1 MSDEALRRRLRQLAS
16 NDDDHL
22 SMAAQE
28 RVVASVLATGPSL
41 IRRARIE
48 RIAWRAAG
56 AALAAAAAATLW
68 LRVGAD
74 TFGSSGPVAKAM
86 DTPSSQNSVVAVA
99 PPAAR
104 PCESRSAPANA
115 AFRSAGGGQALELG
129 KIAFAVTE
137 PGSEAVLEQSTSSK
151 TVIALHKGRV
161 SVHARDLGGGEL
173 LVRTRDADVAVKGT
187 VFSVALEGDDV
198 AVEVAEGTVVVQK
211 PGASLRR
218 VTAGTRV
225 EFAKDLVAETAL
237 GSPAR
242 QALLEA
248 TRAVEPPA
256 AMFDAD
262 QTARADEPGRARA
275 SESQSPERLLTRAD
289 ALRLSGDLEG
299 ARRLYRE
306 VGKGKGPTAQA
317 AWLALARMELAAG
330 DAKAARDALER
341 QKRFKDGAL
350 GPEAL
355 WISVRTNR
363 QAGNTAAA
371 RRAAQDLVRRW
382 PHSPQAAAAKRWLES
397 GE

>member
-1 MSDEALRRRLRQLAS
+1 MSDEALRRRLRHLAA

-22 SMAAQE
+22 SIAAQE
-28 RVVASVLATGPSL
+28 RVIANVLATGPGL

-56 AALAAAAAATLW
+56 ATLAAAAAATLW

-74 TFGSSGPVAKAM
+74 TLGSSGPVSKA
-86 DTPSSQNSVVAVA
+86 TNPPSEQGIATA
-99 PPAAR
+99 PPPLRA
-104 PCESRSAPANA
+104 CESRGAPVNA
-115 AFRSAGGGQALELG
+115 AFRSSGEAQALDLG
-129 KIAFAVTE
+129 KIAFAVTA
-137 PGSEAVLEQSTSSK
+137 PGSEAVLEQSTSCR

-173 LVRTRDADVAVKGT
+173 LVRTRDAEVAVKGT
-187 VFSVALEGDDV
+187 VFSVSLEGEDV

-211 PGASLRR
+211 PGASVRR

-225 EFAKDLVAETAL
+225 AFAKDLVAETAL
-237 GSPAR
+237 ASEAK
-242 QALLEA
+242 QTLLETTQA
-248 TRAVEPPA
+248 APA
-256 AMFDAD
+256 PVPMFDAD

-275 SESQSPERLLTRAD
+275 NENQSSDRLLKRAD
-289 ALRLSGDLEG
+289 ALRLSGDLDG

-306 VGKGKGPTAQA
+306 VGSGSGPSAEA

-330 DAKAARDALER
+330 NAKAAKNATMERD
-341 QKRFKDGAL
+341 KRFKSGAL

-355 WISVRTNR
+355 WITVRTNR

-371 RRAAQDLVRRW
+371 RRAAEDLVRRW
-382 PHSPQAAAAKRWLES
+382 PKSPQAAAAKRWLNE

>member
-1 MSDEALRRRLRQLAS
+1 MSDEALRRRLRHLAA

-22 SMAAQE
+22 SIAAQE
-28 RVVASVLATGPSL
+28 RVIANVLATGPGL

-56 AALAAAAAATLW
+56 ATLAAAAAATLW

-74 TFGSSGPVAKAM
+74 TLGSSGPVSK
-86 DTPSSQNSVVAVA
+86 TTNPPSEQGITTA
-99 PPAAR
+99 PPPLRA
-104 PCESRSAPANA
+104 CESRGAPVNA
-115 AFRSAGGGQALELG
+115 AFRSSGEAQALDLG
-129 KIAFAVTE
+129 KIAFAVTA
-137 PGSEAVLEQSTSSK
+137 PGSEAVLEQSTACR

-173 LVRTRDADVAVKGT
+173 LVRTRDAEVAVKGT
-187 VFSVALEGDDV
+187 VFSVSLEGEDV
-198 AVEVAEGTVVVQK
+198 AVEVAEGTVLVQK
-211 PGASLRR
+211 PGASVRR

-225 EFAKDLVAETAL
+225 AFAKDLVAETAL
-237 GSPAR
+237 ASEAK

-248 TRAVEPPA
+248 TQAAPA
-256 AMFDAD
+256 PVPMFDAD
-262 QTARADEPGRARA
+262 QTARADEPGRTRA
-275 SESQSPERLLTRAD
+275 SENQSSDRLLKRAD
-289 ALRLSGDLEG
+289 ALRLSGDLDG

-306 VGKGKGPTAQA
+306 VGNGSGPSAEA

-330 DAKAARDALER
+330 NANAARNATLER
-341 QKRFKDGAL
+341 EKRFKSGAL

-355 WISVRTNR
+355 WINVRTNR

-371 RRAAQDLVRRW
+371 RRAAEDLVRRW
-382 PHSPQAAAAKRWLES
+382 PKSPQAAAAKRWLEG